1 MLATFIAEPAHIEH
15 SFVTER
21 WEDILLLLPS
31 EVKLSPFNL
40 KTPKRPL
47 WAMTQ
52 KTKRKIKNKEHR
64 LDCSLALKTAESKD
78 SSWRNVCRNRASKSE
93 G

>member
-21 WEDILLLLPS
+21 WEDILLLLLPS

-40 KTPKRPL
+40 KTPKCPL

-64 LDCSLALKTAESKD
+64 PDKAGLED
-78 SSWRNVCRNRASKSE
+78 SRKQRQFLEECL
-93 G
+93 